1 MNNALKIILSVL
13 VILYPRTM
21 FSASERGTEKLPF
34 NSQLRQLISQT
45 FYEGPDI
52 SPEKIAAYHQGIEK
66 RYWQIANN
74 LKNVYTLKE
83 NLSLKK
89 AVKKVAKQGTIEA
102 YQVLLDYLE
111 ELKTTKEP
119 TAFNLLA
126 LKVLEMDDALKISG
140 KKLASTMLF
149 EKASAFLK
157 RRKIPIRIAP
167 KGEAS
172 NLIDPA
178 TGLFYSQT
186 QLARMKQ
193 KGIDISKL
201 DPPVDSTFWTP
212 HDIGK
217 IDIKAL
223 YQTGQTPLHKG
234 LNIVFPGD
242 KGGKGYYKK
251 IRRTQTKPKIDIFIT
266 HKGKKLSFKLKIG
279 SEMHSEITAASL
291 YAALGF
297 SVDISKYV
305 RDFKLVLGDTTP
317 HQFKR
322 AWNAY
327 YSRYDVN
334 KYIKRQ
340 GKDEEGHYIVFYEG
354 LLEAKPNGLLRV
366 GPWAFGRVGHNGL
379 REVRGTLLF
388 DIWIA
393 NMDLKEAENN
403 KLVLRKTRKT
413 GEHYRFFHIQH
424 DMGFAFGS
432 IYIERPGD
440 FYWRVVKKKTDD
452 YIHLSY
458 RCLQQNS
465 IFKYITFA
473 DAKWMVRLIAQL
485 SREQIQAAVELGG
498 WPESMGKLLVEKLIA
513 RRNQMVSA
521 FNLLG
526 QVLPNGKH
534 ITFIPFNRYLTTGDG
549 VVVKGKLKI
558 NELPGYIQYFG
569 PRIRELIPIIAR
581 HIKNAA
587 VDGVVNGL
595 STICYLKINP
605 EWMGLSPEI
614 ISRIIISINREVELN
629 PKPTGERDDY
639 LVQDTMEIGFRL
651 GYGFTVSGDVTY
663 VKKYTVVYPVKT
675 EDEGRYHNHFII
687 NLLLPGQIKKLT
699 PQDNFVAIIEDY
711 LKGRGSIKIGGQ
723 EDYLVNDSPVGTSL
737 GISKIY
743 LGRHFIS
750 RKDPNKLIYFKDKSV
765 YKELDFNLFLEF
777 AFLFYYRIP
786 LFKAAAQKG
795 ALKRTYVE
803 MDLGDMEAGSTKLE
817 ALERL
822 LLDNDTSM
830 IEKLGVKKILNNKF
844 FQEKTK
850 FNLLGFFKS
859 RSIYRV
865 DHLKETG
872 STTRFQVESQ
882 KQKSWRFLDNG
893 ECYFSWIRFQGKSGG
908 KNEIDEPLLT
918 ILMRIEDRNTKNRE
932 LKHGYLDFMDK
943 VALRDGFIDF
953 DAEAHSQNRCWGY
966 IQVYLHMTFYREA
979 IQQLLKVDEME
990 IWETLASVTSHSVQ
1004 TLIRA
1009 SKPPDYRRRP
1019 PASRLDPIRR
1029 LAWKT
1034 AYIIQVLKKARK
1046 TRDTLK
1052 KMSYLV
1058 KTLRKA
1064 IYTNSHGFDP
1074 TLLSV
1079 ILRIAGKEN
1088 FFISAALTMP
1098 VHKEMVFPER
1108 IPLYNETGVK
1118 RSVEP
1123 VFFECIFD
1131 DPAEIYHLF

>member
-1 MNNALKIILSVL
+1 MNHALKFVL
-13 VILYPRTM
+13 LVLLFLYPLTM
-21 FSASERGTEKLPF
+21 VSAPEQGTEKLPF
-34 NSQLRQLISQT
+34 NSQLKQLISQT
-45 FYEGPDI
+45 FYEGPGI

-66 RYWQIANN
+66 RYWQITDN
-74 LKNVYTLKE
+74 LKNVYILRKH
-83 NLSLKK
+83 LSSEK
-89 AVKKVAKQGTIEA
+89 ALNKVFKRGTIEA
-102 YQVLLDYLE
+102 YQVLLDYIE

-149 EKASAFLK
+149 EKVSAALK
-157 RRKIPIRIAP
+157 RRKIPIKTAP

-172 NLIDPA
+172 NLADPV
-178 TGLFYSQT
+178 TGFYYSQT

-193 KGIDISKL
+193 GGIDISKL
-201 DPPVDSTFWTP
+201 DPPGDSTFWTP

-217 IDIKAL
+217 IDIKAY
-223 YQTGQTPLHKG
+223 YQTGQPPLHKG
-234 LNIVFPGD
+234 LKIVFPLD
-242 KGGKGYYKK
+242 KGGKGYYIK

-266 HKGKKLSFKLKIG
+266 HKGKRLSFKLKVG
-279 SEMHSEITAASL
+279 SEMHSEVTAASL

-334 KYIKRQ
+334 KYIKDQ
-340 GKDEEGHYIVFYEG
+340 GEDEEGHYIVFYEG

-413 GEHYRFFHIQH
+413 GGHYRFFHIQH

-432 IYIERPGD
+432 TYIERPGD
-440 FYWRVVKKKTDD
+440 FNWTLVKKKTDD
-452 YIHLSY
+452 YVLLSY
-458 RCLQQNS
+458 RCFQQNS
-465 IFKYITFA
+465 IFKYVTFA
-473 DAKWMVRLIAQL
+473 DARWMVRLIARL
-485 SREQIQAAVELGG
+485 SREQVQAAVELGG

-513 RRNQMVSA
+513 RRNQLVSA
-521 FNLLG
+521 FDLVG
-526 QVLPNGKH
+526 DVLPNGKR
-534 ITFIPFNRYLTTGDG
+534 ITLIPFNRRLTTTDG

-558 NELPGYIQYFG
+558 YELPGYIQYFG

-581 HIKNAA
+581 QIRNAA
-587 VDGVVNGL
+587 VDGMVNGL
-595 STICYLKINP
+595 STIRYFKINP
-605 EWMGLSPEI
+605 EWVGWSPDI
-614 ISRIIISINREVELN
+614 ISRIIIRTNREVELN
-629 PKPTGERDDY
+629 PRPTGERDDY

-651 GYGFTVSGDVTY
+651 GCGFTLSGDISY

-687 NLLLPGQIKKLT
+687 NLLLPGQVKKFT
-699 PQDNFVAIIEDY
+699 PQDNFVAIVEDY
-711 LKGRGSIKIGGQ
+711 LKGRGRIKIGGNV
-723 EDYLVNDSPVGTSL
+723 DSLVNDSPLGASL
-737 GISKIY
+737 GVSKIY

-750 RKDPNKLIYFKDKSV
+750 RKDPHKLIYFKDKSV
-765 YKELDFNLFLEF
+765 YNELAFKIFLEF
-777 AFLFYYRIP
+777 AFLFQYRIP
-786 LFKAAAQKG
+786 LLKTATQKG
-795 ALKRTYVE
+795 SLTRTYVE
-803 MDLGDMEAGSTKLE
+803 MDPGDMETGSTKLK
-817 ALERL
+817 ALKCL
-822 LLDNDTSM
+822 LLDNDASM
-830 IEKLGVKKILNNKF
+830 IEKMGAKKTLNDEF
-844 FQEKTK
+844 LQEKTK

-859 RSIYRV
+859 RSIYRI
-865 DHLKETG
+865 DRLKGTG

-893 ECYFSWIRFQGKSGG
+893 ERYFSWIRFQGKSGG

-918 ILMRIEDRNTKNRE
+918 ILLRIEDRNTKNRE
-932 LKHGYLDFMDK
+932 LKRGYLDFIDR
-943 VALRDGFIDF
+943 VVLRDGFIGF
-953 DAEAHSQNRCWGY
+953 DAAAHSQNRRWGY

-979 IQQLLKVDEME
+979 IRQLLQVDEME
-990 IWETLASVTSHSVQ
+990 IWKTLASITPHSVQ

-1019 PASRLDPIRR
+1019 PTSRLDPLRR

-1034 AYIIQVLKKARK
+1034 AYIIKALKKARK

-1064 IYTNSHGFDP
+1064 IYTNGHGFDP

-1079 ILRIAGKEN
+1079 IHKIAGEEN
-1088 FFISAALTMP
+1088 LFISAEVTMP

-1118 RSVEP
+1118 RPVEP
-1123 VFFECIFD
+1123 VFFEYIFD
-1131 DPAEIYHLF
+1131 DPVEIYHLF